1 MDKLKRALSGNDQ
14 DPENDSSTGIIHSIE
29 NATNMNWGTKI
40 RVFAFLF
47 ILGFVISLL
56 GTIAGIMHKTLEYVT
71 LYCIG
76 NIVSISSTCVL
87 MGPVNQV
94 KKMFKPTR
102 VVATVLMLTMLFLTL
117 FSALYLQKPKLATL
131 FMFLQFLAMTWYSLS
146 YIPYARDAV
155 KKAVSSVMDV

>member
-76 NIVSISSTCVL
+76 NIVSIS
-87 MGPVNQV
+87 
-94 KKMFKPTR
+94 R
-102 VVATVLMLTMLFLTL
+102 
-117 FSALYLQKPKLATL
+117 
-131 FMFLQFLAMTWYSLS
+131 
-146 YIPYARDAV
+146 
-155 KKAVSSVMDV
+155 